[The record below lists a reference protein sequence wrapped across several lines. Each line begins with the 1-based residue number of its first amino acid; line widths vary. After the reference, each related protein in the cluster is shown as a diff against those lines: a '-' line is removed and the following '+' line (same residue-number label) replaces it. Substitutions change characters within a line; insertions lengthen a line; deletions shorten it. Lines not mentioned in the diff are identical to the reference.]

1 MYGLNVVMCL
11 FYMPGKGIHPFLKP
25 FEVLAKIAEVFLY
38 EIYLLPGGGVLQ
50 HCAGRVENGPECSW

>member
-1 MYGLNVVMCL
+1 MYGLNVLMCL
-11 FYMPGKGIHPFLKP
+11 FYMPGKGIHPFLKS